1 MRFAIIAAFSIAA
14 FFPAAGSARTID
26 FSDLRNLVSLSSP
39 QISPDG
45 KRIVFFR
52 SRPDF
57 TKDRSQSDLMLIDVK
72 TKKIRQLTFNRRGLG
87 SPRWSPDGSSIA
99 FLMSTTVEGVTD
111 PQEEIFVLPL
121 NGGDPRPVTK
131 AEQGVDGFAWSPNG
145 GQFAFITQDANPY
158 KKQVDA
164 HLDAFEIGANDY
176 LHTEAAI
183 PSHLWVISSAGG
195 TARRL
200 TSGSWSLGTVDP
212 GSTSGLSW
220 SPDGTKIAFEHFPTA
235 LNGDTLATV
244 IDVIDVRTGKFTP
257 LTGNTGLEG
266 GGTFAPTGAAI
277 AYSRNTGGDPTNG
290 NAVYVTRLGGGPG
303 KDIRKQIDR
312 TINGTA
318 WDPSGK
324 AMWLFGP
331 DRSHTAAWYVTLG
344 GSTRSVNLGNVAISQ
359 TGQTARKTGAL
370 AFVGTTTSHPA
381 ELYYLASPSS
391 KPVRLT
397 NYNGFI
403 SKLQLGQVTAVNWKN
418 DGFSEDGVLTLP
430 PGYNPQKSYPLVLVI
445 HGGPQS
451 ASTLAWNSQNQLF
464 AAHGYLVFNP
474 NYRGSTN
481 QGDAFEHAISR
492 DAGAGPGRD
501 VMAGIAAVEKAYKV
515 DKSRIAVSGWSY
527 GGYMTSWMT
536 GHYNIWKAAV
546 AGAALNDWF
555 DDYNVAFY
563 VYTDVPWFGGS
574 PWNPKYTAMWRDQS
588 PITYAQSIKTPT
600 LILGDIG
607 DNNVTITNSF
617 KMYHALKDNGVPVQF
632 VAYPVH
638 GHFPG
643 DPVRSED
650 VTRRWLAWIDRYL
663 RT

>member
-1 MRFAIIAAFSIAA
+1 MRFAIIAAVSIAA
-14 FFPAAGSARTID
+14 FLPAAGSARMID
-26 FSDLRNLVSLSSP
+26 FGDLRNLTSLSSP

-45 KRIVFFR
+45 KRIIFFR
-52 SRPDF
+52 SRPDY

-72 TKKIRQLTFNRRGLG
+72 TKKVRQLTFNRRGLS

-99 FLMSTTVEGVTD
+99 FLMSTTVEGVSD
-111 PQEEIFVLPL
+111 PQEEIFVLPM

-145 GQFAFITQDANPY
+145 RQFAFITQDANPY
-158 KKQVDA
+158 KKQIDA
-164 HLDAFEIGANDY
+164 HLDAFEVGANDY

-195 TARRL
+195 DARRL
-200 TSGSWSLGTVDP
+200 TSGPWSLGTVDP

-220 SPDGTKIAFEHFPTA
+220 SPDSTKIAFDHFPTA
-235 LNGDTLATV
+235 VNGDTLGTV

-257 LTGNTGLEG
+257 LTGNKGLEG
-266 GGTFAPTGAAI
+266 GGTFAPVGSAI
-277 AYSRNTGGDPTNG
+277 SYSRNTGGDPTNG

-331 DRSHTAAWYVTLG
+331 DRSQVAAWYVTLG
-344 GSTRSVNLGNVAISQ
+344 GSTKTVNLGNVAISQ
-359 TGQTARKTGAL
+359 TGQVARKTGAL

-403 SKLQLGQVTAVNWKN
+403 SKIQLGQVTAVNWKN
-418 DGFSEDGVLTLP
+418 DGFSENGVLTLP
-430 PGYNPQKSYPLVLVI
+430 PGYNAQKSYPLVLVI

-481 QGDAFEHAISR
+481 WGDAFEHAIYH

-501 VMAGIAAVEKAYKV
+501 VMAGIAAVEKAYNV
-515 DKSRIAVSGWSY
+515 DKSKIAVSGWSY

-536 GHYNIWKAAV
+536 GHYNIWKTAV

-574 PWNPKYTAMWRDQS
+574 PWNPKYSAMWRDQS

>member
-1 MRFAIIAAFSIAA
+1 MRLAIIAAVSIAVL
-14 FFPAAGSARTID
+14 FPAAASARTVD
-26 FSDLRNLVSLSSP
+26 FSDLRSVVSLSSP

-45 KRIVFFR
+45 KRILFFR

-72 TKKIRQLTFNRRGLG
+72 AKKIRQLTYNRRGLN
-87 SPRWSPDGSSIA
+87 SARWSPDGSSIA

-111 PQEEIFVLPL
+111 PQQEIFVLPL

-145 GQFAFITQDANPY
+145 SQFAFITQDPNPY

-164 HLDAFEIGANDY
+164 HLDAFEVGANDY

-183 PSHLWVISSAGG
+183 PSHLWIIGTNGG
-195 TARRL
+195 TAKRL
-200 TSGSWSLGTVDP
+200 TSGSWSLGIVDP
-212 GSTSGLSW
+212 GATSGLSW
-220 SPDGTKIAFEHFPTA
+220 SPDGTKIAFDHFPTA
-235 LNGDTLATV
+235 INGDALGTV
-244 IDVIDVRTGKFTP
+244 VDVIDVRTGKRTP

-266 GGTFAPTGAAI
+266 GGTFAPSGTAI
-277 AYSRNTGGDPTNG
+277 AYSRNAGGDATNG
-290 NAVYVTRLGGGPG
+290 NAIYVTRLGGGPG

-318 WDPSGK
+318 WAPNGN

-331 DRSHTAAWYVTLG
+331 DRSSVAAWYVTLAG
-344 GSTRSVNLGNVAISQ
+344 ATKRVNLGNVAVSQ
-359 TGQTARKTGAL
+359 TGQAARQTGAL
-370 AFVGTTTSHPA
+370 PFVGTTTGHPA
-381 ELYYLASPSS
+381 ELYYLASPDS

-403 SKLQLGQVTAVNWKN
+403 STLQLGRVVEMNWKN
-418 DGFSEDGVLTLP
+418 DGFAEDGVLTLP
-430 PGYNPQKSYPLVLVI
+430 PGYNPQKTYPLVLVI

-481 QGDAFEHAISR
+481 LGDRYEHAIWH

-501 VMAGIAAVEKAYKV
+501 VMAGIATVEKAYKV
-515 DKSRIAVSGWSY
+515 DTSRMAVTGWSY

-574 PWNPKYTAMWRDQS
+574 PWNPKYAAMWREQS
-588 PITYAQSIKTPT
+588 PITYAQSIKAPT
-600 LILGDIG
+600 LIMGDIG

-617 KMYHALKDNGVPVQF
+617 KMYHALRDNGVPVQF

-638 GHFPG
+638 GHFPS

-663 RT
+663 R